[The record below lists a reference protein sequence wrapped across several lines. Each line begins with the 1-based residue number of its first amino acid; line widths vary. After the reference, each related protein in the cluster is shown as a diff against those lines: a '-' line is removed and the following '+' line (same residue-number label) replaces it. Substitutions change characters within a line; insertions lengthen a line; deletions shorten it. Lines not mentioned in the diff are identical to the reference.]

1 RQGRARHGRR
11 SSHLDSVD
19 PRPRLVRIVV
29 GGETGKYGWQFGGI
43 DRRAQPPEVRGVHP
57 AVLLDRR
64 DLDVCEPARP
74 HLEVGGV
81 GHVEL
86 LDRAVR
92 GAEEVEHD
100 LPLGDE
106 TSPLDVRLA
115 GLLPELPSGRL
126 LGGFTRFDGSP
137 GSEPPRAVPRPV
149 RVAPAEEQ
157 GPGAGADEDHTG
169 GGSTG
174 TPGRGRAAARGEAAA
189 RRGGGARSWGPVRPR
204 TASRAALPPPPPR
217 GARPTRRAAAHRP
230 QRLPPR
236 PPTLPMS

>member
-1 RQGRARHGRR
+1 
-11 SSHLDSVD
+11 
-19 PRPRLVRIVV
+19 
-29 GGETGKYGWQFGGI
+29 
-43 DRRAQPPEVRGVHP
+43 
-57 AVLLDRR
+57 

-81 GHVEL
+81 GHVEV

-115 GLLPELPSGRL
+115 GLLPELPSSRL

-169 GGSTG
+169 GGASDG
-174 TPGRGRAAARGEAAA
+174 FHGGSAYCRGLPRLKVTLTRAAPML
-189 RRGGGARSWGPVRPR
+189 GGAASYRRRR
-204 TASRAALPPPPPR
+204 T
-217 GARPTRRAAAHRP
+217 
-230 QRLPPR
+230 PPR
-236 PPTLPMS
+236 PRRGRRCR